1 MWHSR
6 IGYLVISKLVV
17 WCLAALEKDT
27 ESQIAPVVSTGVL
40 VWACERKC
48 CMNVCL
54 NVAYTKN
61 ALWVFRIA
69 KQQVSA
75 SPFIILMVVSF
86 IHICVRLSHNK
97 LVFHGVLAL
106 WSLKS
111 WPVTWN
117 QPVLL
122 AQGDYFYLLWP
133 HYLITWLCLMWVST
147 LNIGEKIWKLSRSA
161 LVKRWSHLRVISQ
174 NMNATKQNQ
183 ILTVN
188 MSWQ

>member
-1 MWHSR
+1 MAQQNWLSSNLKVGSLMPGCPWERHWIPNCSCC
-6 IGYLVISKLVV
+6 IHWCISVSV
-17 WCLAALEKDT
+17 WKKVLRECLSKR
-27 ESQIAPVVSTGVL
+27 V
-40 VWACERKC
+40 
-48 CMNVCL
+48 
-54 NVAYTKN
+54 NVAYTKK

-147 LNIGEKIWKLSRSA
+147 LNIGEKIWKLSRS
-161 LVKRWSHLRVISQ
+161 HLSVGHI
-174 NMNATKQNQ
+174 
-183 ILTVN
+183 
-188 MSWQ
+188 